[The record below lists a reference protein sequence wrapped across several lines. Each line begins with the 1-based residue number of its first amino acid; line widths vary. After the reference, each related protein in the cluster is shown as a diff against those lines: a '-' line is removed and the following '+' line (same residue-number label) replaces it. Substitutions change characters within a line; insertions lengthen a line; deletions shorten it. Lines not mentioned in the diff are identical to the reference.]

1 MPSFAAEL
9 KSWKSYYRSST
20 RDGNVTRAADGV
32 AAFSRSEPVL
42 VLNRKTNQSIQIGD
56 DITITVTEIS
66 GDTVKLGITAP
77 RDVPVDRVEIRV
89 AKERERE
96 NGA

>member
-1 MPSFAAEL
+1 
-9 KSWKSYYRSST
+9 
-20 RDGNVTRAADGV
+20 
-32 AAFSRSEPVL
+32 VL

-66 GDTVKLGITAP
+66 GDNVKLGITAP